1 MAFESGFNS
10 TGPHR
15 INPESVIFAY
25 KNSGIIMKD
34 DTRCCLLVDILK
46 NMVAFKNQSFLKFPK
61 N

>member
-25 KNSGIIMKD
+25 KNSGIMID
-34 DTRCCLLVDILK
+34 DTRCCSRHLEKHGCI
-46 NMVAFKNQSFLKFPK
+46 
-61 N
+61 